1 MEVKEERF
9 VWYTN
14 SKTKQ
19 AGFCY
24 VPHQKWKML
33 PNDHKIWKF
42 ALAMEQELRSDEDIS
57 DMRVFIEKVF
67 KRLKNEL

>member
-1 MEVKEERF
+1 
-9 VWYTN
+9 
-14 SKTKQ
+14 
-19 AGFCY
+19 
-24 VPHQKWKML
+24 ML

-57 DMRVFIEKVF
+57 DMQVFIEKVF